1 MAANRS
7 RIVVFPLARQ
17 RPLIVRLANQI
28 AARPMALAERY
39 LQQQLRR
46 QVDLLHRRKVP
57 DRIVEREVRALELAV
72 RAELW
77 RLLLTPSVTPPGA
90 A

>member
-1 MAANRS
+1 MTAKRT
-7 RIVVFPLARQ
+7 RIVVFPL
-17 RPLIVRLANQI
+17 VRRRAVVVKLAAQM

-39 LQQQLRR
+39 LQQQLSR
-46 QVDLLHRRKVP
+46 QIGALHRKGVR
-57 DRIVEREVRALELAV
+57 DRVVEREVVALESAV

-77 RLLLTPSVTPPGA
+77 RLVLTPPITPPGA

>member
-7 RIVVFPLARQ
+7 RIVVFPLAR
-17 RPLIVRLANQI
+17 RRALIVRLAAQM

-39 LQQQLRR
+39 LQQQLGR
-46 QVDLLHRRKVP
+46 QIDLLHRKKIP
-57 DRIVEREVRALELAV
+57 DRIVEREVCALESAV

-77 RLLLTPSVTPPGA
+77 RLVLTPSVTPPGA